1 MEIFGLLAASSA
13 VTITVVS
20 IVASIAAPVFWL
32 WMLIDALVRE
42 EHEYPGATATS
53 SNRLLWALLIAFV
66 QIAALPY
73 YFVVY
78 RTIRRGTVT
87 RPGTVAQAC

>member
-20 IVASIAAPVFWL
+20 ILVSIAAPVFWL

-53 SNRLLWALLIAFV
+53 NNRLLWALLIAFV
-66 QIAALPY
+66 QIAAVPY
-73 YFVVY
+73 YFIVY
-78 RTIRRGTVT
+78 RAVRRGTVA
-87 RPGTVAQAC
+87 RPATVAQAV